1 MEEDVHRR
9 KKILYDLEREVDRA
23 RLQDEINSEEI
34 IKHKEKIKQQEKEL
48 SQLTALIKKYEE
60 KLRLIGLLDKDFLLE
75 FSQANEEKTK
85 LQKEIEIYS
94 RNLSQK
100 ISIGNKD
107 IDNIQA
113 QNELLLLQLEQQEE
127 VITQQLREIDRMT
140 KERNIYIKEQA
151 LIKKREIELEA
162 EMISQRL
169 NTEDP
174 PEDDELQNFIAE
186 YESETNENHPLN
198 DKVVDIA
205 FEVGFFK

>member
-1 MEEDVHRR
+1 VEEDVHRR